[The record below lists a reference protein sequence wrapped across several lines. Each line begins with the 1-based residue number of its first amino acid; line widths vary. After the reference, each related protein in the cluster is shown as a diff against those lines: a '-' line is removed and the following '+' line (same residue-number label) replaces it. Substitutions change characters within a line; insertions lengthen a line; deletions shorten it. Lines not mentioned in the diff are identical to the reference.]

1 MQNIYP
7 NSDQRSSSQTLEIL
21 SRKLEAFG
29 DNGKMANYLMI
40 VKKISAK
47 VFACK
52 TIDSNVYF
60 NTEKI
65 SYRWK

>member
-7 NSDQRSSSQTLEIL
+7 NSDQRLSSQTLVIL

-40 VKKISAK
+40 VKKNI
-47 VFACK
+47 CK
-52 TIDSNVYF
+52 SVRMQNYKF
-60 NTEKI
+60 
-65 SYRWK
+65 